1 MAAVT
6 IFALISWWFTPET
19 AWLPKTRIANF
30 IDSKGEGDLLDAN
43 KQIVLMKTPNLA
55 AAELHV
61 GKL

>member
-30 IDSKGEGDLLDAN
+30 IESKGEGDLLDAN
-43 KQIVLMKTPNLA
+43 KEIVSAKNY
-55 AAELHV
+55 
-61 GKL
+61 